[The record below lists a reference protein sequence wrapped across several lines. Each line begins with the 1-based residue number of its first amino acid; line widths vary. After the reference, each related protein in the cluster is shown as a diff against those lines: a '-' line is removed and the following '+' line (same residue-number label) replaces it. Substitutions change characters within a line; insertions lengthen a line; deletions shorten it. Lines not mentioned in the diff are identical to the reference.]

1 MVVQEA
7 VRAEGNAEIPS
18 SQKRPCPAGEGPGR
32 RDVTDRSWELEASR
46 GAQGDTAVP
55 RVLPKVGQRVRQ
67 KTWILL
73 VVSQQYLPPSKA
85 TWRAFD

>member
-1 MVVQEA
+1 MQRFPA
-7 VRAEGNAEIPS
+7 ARSGRAL
-18 SQKRPCPAGEGPGR
+18 RGEGPGR